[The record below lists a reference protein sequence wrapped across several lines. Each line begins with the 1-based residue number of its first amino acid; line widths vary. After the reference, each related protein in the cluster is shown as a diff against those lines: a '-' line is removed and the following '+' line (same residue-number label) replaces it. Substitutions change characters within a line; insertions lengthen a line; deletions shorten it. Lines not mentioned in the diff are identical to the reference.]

1 MQMQGLEERADDSE
15 PHVGCGAWVK
25 VGLHGERFWCKVKRV
40 RAEDGALVATV
51 ENNLWRSALSC
62 GDELV
67 LSYRN
72 VLEIADESDRLQFE
86 CMCEVL
92 GDRREAALK
101 WHEVRTAS
109 GLSPAVREGAVLV
122 VGGEAEKRT

>member
-1 MQMQGLEERADDSE
+1 M
-15 PHVGCGAWVK
+15 
-25 VGLHGERFWCKVKRV
+25 

-67 LSYRN
+67 LLYRN